1 MVGGIIPQKLANA
14 TNHVF
19 FFFKKKL
26 TRMLFVKHYYHTSD
40 NNPYFI
46 NLHNKLTVWV
56 IITIL

>member
-14 TNHVF
+14 TNHVLF
-19 FFFKKKL
+19 LKKL

-40 NNPYFI
+40 NNPHFI